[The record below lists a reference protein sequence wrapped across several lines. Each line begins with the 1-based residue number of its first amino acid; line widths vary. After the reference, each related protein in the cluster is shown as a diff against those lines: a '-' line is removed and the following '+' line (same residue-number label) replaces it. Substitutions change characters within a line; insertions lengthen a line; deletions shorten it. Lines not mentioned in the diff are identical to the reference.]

1 MSAGPKVVISVDRR
15 ERGSGVAEWLAVQP
29 QVRLEW
35 RQLLVAD
42 YVIGESAA
50 VERKSAADFVSSI
63 IDRRLF
69 DQVERM
75 VESFVHPILIIEGGD
90 LYSVRRVHSNAIR
103 GALSYVALLKGM
115 PILPTADAQDTAALL
130 LIMARHSQ
138 HGLGYQVPLRPKPR
152 ATSPVQQQEYVL
164 QALVGVGPT
173 TARALLAHFGSVAA
187 ALRADEGELCA
198 VPGVGAK
205 RARNIRAILDRPY
218 TQGT

>member
-1 MSAGPKVVISVDRR
+1 MSTGPELVISVDRR
-15 ERGSGVAEWLAVQP
+15 ERGSGVGEWLALQP

-35 RQLLVAD
+35 RQLVVAD

-50 VERKSAADFVSSI
+50 VERKSAADFVASV

-75 VESFVHPILIIEGGD
+75 VESFVHPMLIIEGAD
-90 LYSVRRVHSNAIR
+90 LYSVRRVHPNAIR

-115 PILPTADAQDTAALL
+115 PILRTANAEDTAALL

-152 ATSPVQQQEYVL
+152 ASSPVQQQQYVL
-164 QALVGVGPT
+164 QALAGVGPT
-173 TARALLAHFGSVAA
+173 TARALLAHFGSVSA
-187 ALRADEGELCA
+187 ALTANERELCA
-198 VPGVGAK
+198 VPGLGPT
-205 RARNIRAILDRPY
+205 RARNMRAILDRPY
-218 TQGT
+218 VEGT